1 MERAIK
7 EITSAKELSNL
18 YQDIAKQLL
27 QETTLKNQEYLFLA
41 ALEKSLIFLA
51 DEIYE
56 KFPEQDSIDITSLSL
71 AAKWKLLSNNK
82 VIENLIIQET
92 NTNGVLDL
100 IDFYQSALLLP
111 KNNNLISSDNNISL
125 KKLNELLDK
134 SYRWSDLLRKTLDEC

>member
-7 EITSAKELSNL
+7 EITSSKELSNL

-27 QETTLKNQEYLFLA
+27 QETALKNQEYLFLA

-56 KFPEQDSIDITSLSL
+56 KFPEQDSIDISSLSL

>member
-7 EITSAKELSNL
+7 EITSSKELSNL

-27 QETTLKNQEYLFLA
+27 QETALKNQEYLFLA

-51 DEIYE
+51 DEIYK

>member
-7 EITSAKELSNL
+7 EITSSKELSNL

-27 QETTLKNQEYLFLA
+27 QETALKNQEYLFLA

-71 AAKWKLLSNNK
+71 AAKWKLLSKNK

>member
-7 EITSAKELSNL
+7 EITSSKELSNL

-82 VIENLIIQET
+82 VIENIIIQET

-100 IDFYQSALLLP
+100 IHFYQSALLLP
-111 KNNNLISSDNNISL
+111 RNNNLISSDNNISL

>member
-7 EITSAKELSNL
+7 EITSSKELSNL

-27 QETTLKNQEYLFLA
+27 QETALKNQEYLFLA

-71 AAKWKLLSNNK
+71 AAKWKILSNNK

>member
-7 EITSAKELSNL
+7 EITSSKELSNL

-27 QETTLKNQEYLFLA
+27 QETALKNQEYLFLA

-56 KFPEQDSIDITSLSL
+56 KFPEQDSIDITSFSL
-71 AAKWKLLSNNK
+71 AAKWRLLSNNK

-125 KKLNELLDK
+125 KKLNKLLDK

>member
-7 EITSAKELSNL
+7 EITSSKELSNL

-27 QETTLKNQEYLFLA
+27 QETALKNQEYLFLA

-111 KNNNLISSDNNISL
+111 MNNNLISSDNNISL

>member
-7 EITSAKELSNL
+7 EITSSKELSNL
-18 YQDIAKQLL
+18 YKDIAKQLL
-27 QETTLKNQEYLFLA
+27 QETALKNQEYLFLA

-82 VIENLIIQET
+82 VIENLITQET

-100 IDFYQSALLLP
+100 IDFYHSALLLP
-111 KNNNLISSDNNISL
+111 KNKNLISSDNNISL

>member
-7 EITSAKELSNL
+7 EITSSKELSNL

-27 QETTLKNQEYLFLA
+27 QETALKNQEYLFLA

-71 AAKWKLLSNNK
+71 AAKWRLLSNNK

-100 IDFYQSALLLP
+100 IDFYQSALLMP

>member
-7 EITSAKELSNL
+7 EITSSKELSNL

-27 QETTLKNQEYLFLA
+27 QETALKNQEYLFLA

-71 AAKWKLLSNNK
+71 DAKWKLLSNNK

-100 IDFYQSALLLP
+100 IDFYQSALLMP

>member
-7 EITSAKELSNL
+7 EITSSKELSNL

-27 QETTLKNQEYLFLA
+27 QETALKNQEYLFLA

-56 KFPEQDSIDITSLSL
+56 KFPAQDSIDITSLSL

>member
-7 EITSAKELSNL
+7 EITSSKELSNL

-27 QETTLKNQEYLFLA
+27 QETALKNQEYLFLA

-92 NTNGVLDL
+92 NTDGVLDL

>member
-7 EITSAKELSNL
+7 EITSSKELSNL

-27 QETTLKNQEYLFLA
+27 QETALKNQEYLFLA

-111 KNNNLISSDNNISL
+111 KNYNLISSDNNISL

>member
-7 EITSAKELSNL
+7 EITSSKELSNL

-27 QETTLKNQEYLFLA
+27 QETALKNQEYLFLA

-100 IDFYQSALLLP
+100 IDFYQSALLMP

-125 KKLNELLDK
+125 KKL
-134 SYRWSDLLRKTLDEC
+134 

>member
-7 EITSAKELSNL
+7 EITSSKELSNL

-27 QETTLKNQEYLFLA
+27 QETALKNQEYLFLA

-56 KFPEQDSIDITSLSL
+56 KFPEQDSIDITSLSV

>member
-7 EITSAKELSNL
+7 EITSSKELSNL

-27 QETTLKNQEYLFLA
+27 QETALKNQEYLFLA

-100 IDFYQSALLLP
+100 IDFYQSALLMP

-134 SYRWSDLLRKTLDEC
+134 SYRWSDLLRNTLDEC

>member
-7 EITSAKELSNL
+7 EITSSKELSNL

-27 QETTLKNQEYLFLA
+27 QETALKNQEYLFLA

-71 AAKWKLLSNNK
+71 AAKWTLLSNNK

-100 IDFYQSALLLP
+100 IDFYQSALLMP

>member
-7 EITSAKELSNL
+7 EITSSKELSNL

-27 QETTLKNQEYLFLA
+27 QETALKNQEYLFLA

>member
-7 EITSAKELSNL
+7 EITSSKELSNL

-27 QETTLKNQEYLFLA
+27 QETALKYQEYLFLA

>member
-7 EITSAKELSNL
+7 EITSSKELSNL

-27 QETTLKNQEYLFLA
+27 QETALKNQEYLFLA

-100 IDFYQSALLLP
+100 IDFYQSALLMP

>member
-7 EITSAKELSNL
+7 EITSSKELSNL

-27 QETTLKNQEYLFLA
+27 QETALKNQEYLFLA

-111 KNNNLISSDNNISL
+111 KNNNLISTDNNISL

>member
-7 EITSAKELSNL
+7 EITSSKELSNL

-27 QETTLKNQEYLFLA
+27 QETALKNQEYLFLA

-111 KNNNLISSDNNISL
+111 MNNNLISSDNNISL

-134 SYRWSDLLRKTLDEC
+134 SHRWSDLLRKTLDEC

>member
-1 MERAIK
+1 MQRAIK
-7 EITSAKELSNL
+7 EITSSKELSNL

-27 QETTLKNQEYLFLA
+27 QETALKNQEYLFLA

-56 KFPEQDSIDITSLSL
+56 KFPEQGSIDITSLSL

>member
-7 EITSAKELSNL
+7 EITSSKELSNL

-27 QETTLKNQEYLFLA
+27 QETALKNQEYLFLA

-71 AAKWKLLSNNK
+71 AAKWRLLSNNK

-134 SYRWSDLLRKTLDEC
+134 SYRWSDLLRKTLYEC

>member
-27 QETTLKNQEYLFLA
+27 QETALKNQEYLFLA

>member
-7 EITSAKELSNL
+7 EITSSKELSNL

-27 QETTLKNQEYLFLA
+27 QEIALKNQEYLFLA

-82 VIENLIIQET
+82 VIENLITQET

-100 IDFYQSALLLP
+100 INFYHSALLLP

>member
-7 EITSAKELSNL
+7 EITSSKELSNL

-27 QETTLKNQEYLFLA
+27 QETALKNQEYLFLA
-41 ALEKSLIFLA
+41 ALEKSLTFLA

-56 KFPEQDSIDITSLSL
+56 KFPEQDSIDITSFSL
-71 AAKWKLLSNNK
+71 AAKWRLLSNNK

>member
-7 EITSAKELSNL
+7 EITSSKELSNL

-27 QETTLKNQEYLFLA
+27 QETALKNQEYLFLA

-56 KFPEQDSIDITSLSL
+56 KFPERDSIDISSLSL

>member
-7 EITSAKELSNL
+7 EITSSKELSNL

-27 QETTLKNQEYLFLA
+27 QETALKNQEYLFLA

-56 KFPEQDSIDITSLSL
+56 KFPEQDSIDITSFSL
-71 AAKWKLLSNNK
+71 AAKWRLLSNNK

-111 KNNNLISSDNNISL
+111 KNNNLISTDNNISL

>member
-7 EITSAKELSNL
+7 EITSSKELSNL

-27 QETTLKNQEYLFLA
+27 QETALKNQEYLFLA

-125 KKLNELLDK
+125 KKLNELPDK

>member
-7 EITSAKELSNL
+7 EITSSKELSNL

-27 QETTLKNQEYLFLA
+27 QETALKNQEYLFLA

-100 IDFYQSALLLP
+100 IDFYQSALLMP

-134 SYRWSDLLRKTLDEC
+134 SHRWSDLLRKTLDEC